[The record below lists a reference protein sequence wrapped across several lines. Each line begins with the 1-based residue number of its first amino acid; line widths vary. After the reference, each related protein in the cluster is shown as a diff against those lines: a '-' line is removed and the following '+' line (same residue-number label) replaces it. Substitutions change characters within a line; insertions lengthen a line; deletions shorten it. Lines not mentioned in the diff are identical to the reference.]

1 MKLTMKTLAGK
12 TFTVEAEA
20 SDTVR
25 ARQPVFS
32 D

>member
-25 ARQPVFS
+25 AR
-32 D
+32 